1 MYEDFKTYVSQ
12 HRLFAQN
19 DRILVAVSGGR
30 DSMALLDCL
39 LNTGVYLEVAHI
51 NYHLRAQASDQD
63 EQLVSAYCDN
73 HNIRCHILSTDL
85 NTKLSEHNQNL
96 QALAR
101 EVRYTYFKEIA
112 ELQKL
117 DLIALAHHMDD
128 RIENYFISSL
138 RGTGLRGITSM
149 KNKNDQIIR
158 PLLFA
163 SRNLINQ
170 HLKTKNIPYRDDA
183 SNEENKYQR
192 NFIRNKILL
201 AIQDKINDYQIR
213 MLRTMANLDADAELF
228 FHLIE
233 EKKAQ
238 MSKTVKGHI
247 VISLQDFINDPKTL
261 NLYYH
266 LLSPYGLNQDQVDS
280 LLHAHTG
287 ISIKTTKYEVLRDR
301 SQLIIRTITNHTYL
315 PQHIA
320 NTDLPTTIYS
330 HHLSI
335 INAPEFDY
343 NDKCLY
349 LDYQKLAFPLLIRP
363 WESGDTF
370 KPYGLKGKS
379 KKVKDFLTNKKLSSY
394 EKDDTLV
401 LCSGSDIVAIIGLE
415 VNYHWRVLENSTQIL
430 RIQQQ

>member
-12 HRLFAQN
+12 HRLFTQN

-39 LNTGVYLEVAHI
+39 LHTGVYLEVAHI

-63 EQLVSAYCDN
+63 EQLVSAYCDK
-73 HNIRCHILSTDL
+73 HNIRYHILSTDL
-85 NTKLSEHNQNL
+85 NTTLSEQHQNL

-101 EVRYTYFKEIA
+101 EVRYTYFEEIVQ
-112 ELQKL
+112 LQKL
-117 DLIALAHHMDD
+117 DLIAIAHHMDD

-149 KNKNDQIIR
+149 KNKNAQIIR

-163 SRNLINQ
+163 TRNLINQ
-170 HLKTKNIPYRDDA
+170 HLKTHDIPYRDDA
-183 SNEENKYQR
+183 SNEESKYQR
-192 NFIRNKILL
+192 NFLRNKIFPV
-201 AIQDKINDYQIR
+201 IQDKINDYQIR

-238 MSKTVKGHI
+238 LSKTVKGHV
-247 VISLQDFINDPKTL
+247 VISLQDFKNDPKTV

-266 LLSPYGLNQDQVDS
+266 LLSPYGLNQDQVYS
-280 LLHAHTG
+280 LLTANTG
-287 ISIKTTKYEVLRDR
+287 TRIKTTKYEVLKDR
-301 SQLIIRTITNHTYL
+301 SLLIIRAITNHTYR
-315 PQHIA
+315 PQYIS

-335 INAPEFDY
+335 INPTECYY

-349 LDYQKLAFPLLIRP
+349 LDYQKLEFPLLIRQ
-363 WESGDTF
+363 WEPGDTF
-370 KPYGLKGKS
+370 KPYGLEGKA

-394 EKDDTLV
+394 EKEDTLV
-401 LCSGSDIVAIIGLE
+401 LCSGSDIAAIIGLE

-430 RIQQQ
+430 KIQ